1 MLDEANTVVFVKL
14 QAKVRKVAVA
24 KKPRLWTM

>member
-1 MLDEANTVVFVKL
+1 MLDKSNTVIFVKL
-14 QAKVRKVAVA
+14 QAKVREVAIA